1 MLTSGFSAVTENPD
15 ETSATEVL
23 DITKALD
30 A

>member
-1 MLTSGFSAVTENPD
+1 MLTSGFSVTAENPD